1 MNAIQSISDS
11 VSEVGISCE
20 KDLSQQDEATSL
32 FEQEFTEQDV
42 LPFLLQAQ
50 DIISKLESRVV
61 GLENDLSTVHKKYEH
76 DRSEWLVGLSQKD
89 QYITHLSSKLQ
100 KSDFNSKEV
109 IVLLSDLFVNQAQMD
124 EQTKSIVTLCL
135 NYLRQTSVSV
145 QQQPQIIQD
154 DGIDDLEEGELERR
168 QAAVSEWRH
177 TDKNN
182 NIPDRSSTDPAVKVN
197 NSKACDVQEEEDP
210 VQLIED
216 ELSSSLSSC
225 SSSSD
230 KHLHSNNDSSMT
242 LPTTYAVNDDQ
253 DHTSF
258 CVNCK
263 QLLSQLDS
271 QVERHAY
278 LKRDLSSLA
287 SALSEEEDIRS
298 AVEQD
303 KEILEQETADITSAL
318 FLSLNQILMDE
329 VTDRDGI
336 IQIHRETNGK
346 LSQILDAWDTRD
358 ARLKQVKDLLVELD
372 SVVHQS
378 ANASCTISHRYQ
390 QQQQQQINQQKSPAL
405 TPTTSNYRL
414 TSRSAMRLPSLDS
427 SSSSSSKYHDTYT
440 IRIDGFVLAEFQHH
454 IKSVLDSNT
463 TPIPS
468 TPFAKRVFIEDIE
481 PCLFFPQSQGW
492 WKSPWFKKKLVDAI
506 SKNKCEIQGWH
517 DVNYISNITST
528 TTSSSLSNTT
538 SPATSHI
545 SSSSQHS
552 INSSFVAMPPKMKCA
567 CCNIL
572 RVCEFKMR
580 LPIASGGTSRP
591 QKQQHQ
597 QQPWLPIDRFC
608 RDRLVAV
615 CGYYNFM
622 SHLRLVATSPILSIF
637 KQVMQH
643 RRKMSLARVGSIGLF
658 DDVNGGL
665 DDDDDTIIKRLSS
678 CSNTSSKRQAYQLQ
692 RRRRRNRE
700 SIVLD
705 HSGSGSDTGSVV
717 SVSELQGLE
726 GTLGQI
732 VIVH

>member
-1 MNAIQSISDS
+1 M
-11 VSEVGISCE
+11 
-20 KDLSQQDEATSL
+20 
-32 FEQEFTEQDV
+32 
-42 LPFLLQAQ
+42 
-50 DIISKLESRVV
+50 
-61 GLENDLSTVHKKYEH
+61 
-76 DRSEWLVGLSQKD
+76 GLSQKD

-100 KSDFNSKEV
+100 KTDFNSKEV
-109 IVLLSDLFVNQAQMD
+109 IVLLSDLFINNVNMD
-124 EQTKSIVTLCL
+124 EQMKSTVTLCL
-135 NYLRQTSVSV
+135 NYLRQTSSTSSSV
-145 QQQPQIIQD
+145 QQQEEPIRD

-168 QAAVSEWRH
+168 QAAVAEWRL
-177 TDKNN
+177 TDNNN
-182 NIPDRSSTDPAVKVN
+182 NIPGRSSTDPVTIVN
-197 NSKACDVQEEEDP
+197 KSKTCDDDEDP
-210 VQLIED
+210 AHLTED
-216 ELSSSLSSC
+216 ELSSSLSTC
-225 SSSSD
+225 SSASSDD
-230 KHLHSNNDSSMT
+230 KHLHHHHANNDSSMT

-258 CVNCK
+258 CTNCK

-271 QVERHAY
+271 QVERQAY

-287 SALSEEEDIRS
+287 SALSEEEDIRA

-303 KEILEQETADITSAL
+303 KELLEQDVGDITSAL

-346 LSQILDAWDTRD
+346 LAQILDAWDTRD
-358 ARLKQVKDLLVELD
+358 LRLKQVKDLLIELD

-378 ANASCTISHRYQ
+378 ANASSTISRRYSQ
-390 QQQQQQINQQKSPAL
+390 QQQQQQQPHQQQQQIKQHKSPVP
-405 TPTTSNYRL
+405 TPTNSNYRL
-414 TSRSAMRLPSLDS
+414 SSRSAMRLPSIDS
-427 SSSSSSKYHDTYT
+427 SGSSSMHHSRHHDTNT

-454 IKSVLDSNT
+454 LKAVMESNT
-463 TPIPS
+463 TVIPS
-468 TPFAKRVFIEDIE
+468 TPFVKRVFNEDVE

-492 WKSPWFKKKLVDAI
+492 WKSPWFKKKLLEAI

-517 DVNYISNITST
+517 DPNYISNITST
-528 TTSSSLSNTT
+528 TTSSSLSTNT

-552 INSSFVAMPPKMKCA
+552 INSSSITMPPKTKCA

-580 LPIASGGTSRP
+580 LPIASKSSNGASRP
-591 QKQQHQ
+591 QPQQQQ

-615 CGYYNFM
+615 CGYYSFM
-622 SHLRLVATSPILSIF
+622 SHLKLLASSPLLNTF

-643 RRKMSLARVGSIGLF
+643 RRKMTLARVGSVGLF
-658 DDVNGGL
+658 EDINGSGIE
-665 DDDDDTIIKRLSS
+665 DDDDIINKRSSS
-678 CSNTSSKRQAYQLQ
+678 CSNTSAKRQTYQQQ
-692 RRRRRNRE
+692 RRQRRNRE
-700 SIVLD
+700 SLVLD
-705 HSGSGSDTGSVV
+705 HSGSGSDTASVV

-726 GTLGQI
+726 GSFGQI